1 LAVVALCIA
10 HALATIVFAST
21 VVLGIMAAILSSI
34 QYLPQIYT
42 TYRLKRVASLSIP
55 MMCIQTPGG
64 YMWAASLAARLGPE
78 GWSTWGVYLLTASL
92 QGVVLALGIYFEYI
106 KPPKVNEEAGP
117 GLLADAAEENGPA
130 EASEETPL
138 LRSSD

>member
-1 LAVVALCIA
+1 
-10 HALATIVFAST
+10 
-21 VVLGIMAAILSSI
+21 MAAILSSV

-78 GWSTWGVYLLTASL
+78 GWATWGVYLLTATL
-92 QGVVLALGIYFEYI
+92 QGVVLVMGIYFEYI
-106 KPPKVNEEAGP
+106 MPRKGDVDSAADTVVE
-117 GLLADAAEENGPA
+117 DAAEDDDPGQAP
-130 EASEETPL
+130 SEETPL